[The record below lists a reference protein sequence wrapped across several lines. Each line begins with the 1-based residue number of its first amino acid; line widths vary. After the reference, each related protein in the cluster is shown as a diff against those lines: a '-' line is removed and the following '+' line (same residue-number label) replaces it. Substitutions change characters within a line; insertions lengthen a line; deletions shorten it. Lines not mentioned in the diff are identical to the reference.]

1 MMSNDGCSRRRRV
14 ALVLATI
21 SLTGCATVGS
31 DPSKR
36 AVCPPVVEYGR
47 EFQARAAEEGALLPP
62 GSAVVHMLSDY
73 VVLRTQAS
81 ACRIRPTS
89 VLPGRIGGGGT

>member
-1 MMSNDGCSRRRRV
+1 MRRL
-14 ALVLATI
+14 AVLAI
-21 SLTGCATVGS
+21 AMSWLTGCATVGS

-47 EFQARAAEEGALLPP
+47 EFQARAAEEVALLPP